1 MQGVKEAGPEGRKLA
16 DSGGMRACKGPA
28 SSVLAAYLQA
38 GIWVQIWQTWFL
50 ERNQKP
56 GFLREIF

>member
-38 GIWVQIWQTWFL
+38 GIWAQI
-50 ERNQKP
+50 
-56 GFLREIF
+56 